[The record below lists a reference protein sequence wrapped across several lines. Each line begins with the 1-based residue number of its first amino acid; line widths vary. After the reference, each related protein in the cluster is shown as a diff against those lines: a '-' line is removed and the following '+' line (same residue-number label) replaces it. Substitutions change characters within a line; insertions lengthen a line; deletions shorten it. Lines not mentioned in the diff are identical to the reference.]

1 MLEEVIRELLE
12 DGEQLRVGARGK
24 VLRFGGGHKHQRGIL
39 LALQLA
45 ADKGMEG
52 GGGELG
58 QVSGLRQ
65 QGDQSL
71 WVN

>member
-24 VLRFGGGHKHQRGIL
+24 VLRFGGGYKHQRGVL

-45 ADKGMEG
+45 AG
-52 GGGELG
+52 GGRGEAIGAGFRLEAAG
-58 QVSGLRQ
+58 RRAL
-65 QGDQSL
+65 
-71 WVN
+71 